1 MNSETKEAL
10 CAHLAQFVTENKLAR
25 MKRVIESRTR
35 AVTVVLED
43 LFQPHNAS
51 AAIRTSECFGV
62 QDVHIIENRFAYQ
75 LNPDVVMGASKWVD
89 LYRYGGEGGEHTT
102 ACFEGL
108 KRKGYRIV
116 ATSLRDDSIP
126 LEELPVEQD
135 IALCFGTE
143 EEGLSER
150 AERLADLSVK
160 IPMHG
165 FTQSLNISV
174 SVAVCLYEL
183 CRRIRRERD
192 DWHLSQKERLDVQLS
207 WLRSAVRNAKLVE
220 RRFLVENNF
229 TADDL
234 ARRSRNPAERED
246 ESVPASR
253 EMKGNEWGL

>member
-1 MNSETKEAL
+1 MTSETKEAL

-25 MKRVIESRTR
+25 MERVIGSRTR
-35 AVTVVLED
+35 AVTVVWRTCFNLTMRV
-43 LFQPHNAS
+43 LRFVPVNAS
-51 AAIRTSECFGV
+51 ACRMCTSLRIV
-62 QDVHIIENRFAYQ
+62 SPISW
-75 LNPDVVMGASKWVD
+75 NPDVVMGASKWVD
-89 LYRYGGEGGEHTT
+89 LYRYSGEGEEHTT

-108 KRKGYRIV
+108 KRSGYRIV

-150 AERLADLSVK
+150 AERLADVSVK

-183 CRRIRRERD
+183 CRRIRRAR
-192 DWHLSQKERLDVQLS
+192 RLAIIPEGAS
-207 WLRSAVRNAKLVE
+207 RRSALLVE
-220 RRFLVENNF
+220 KRGEECQACRKEVSCERIILPRMGTDKRERV
-229 TADDL
+229 
-234 ARRSRNPAERED
+234 SR
-246 ESVPASR
+246 
-253 EMKGNEWGL
+253 